1 MRNLTHRGAVDADGK
16 TGDGAGIL
24 TQIPREL
31 LNPVAESMAG
41 RRLDPAELA
50 VGVFFLPLDDRAS
63 QTRGKQLVESV
74 VSRYGAVVRGWRP
87 VPLELDVLGEK
98 ARRTLPRI
106 FQLLLGKNPSQ
117 SPDEFERALFV
128 ARRKIEILAR
138 EQKLD
143 LYIPS
148 MSLRTISYKGL
159 MLASALSE
167 FYTDLRRPEFKS
179 AWCVFH
185 QRFSTNTFPTWSLG
199 QPFRMLA
206 HNGEINTLRGNRNWF
221 HSRASEF
228 RDMDGGQSLDDRS
241 PHELFDEILDPR
253 DSDSASLDNALQLL
267 VMHGRSLEHAM
278 LILMPPAWRSDLS
291 MTPEQQAFMRFHRCF
306 SEPWDGPAAVVF
318 TDGRTVGACLD
329 RNGLRPLRLAQTAD
343 DIFCASSEA
352 GCLEL
357 DESQIIKK
365 GRLGP
370 GQMVSIDTA
379 SGEIRYS
386 EQIRQQLAERR
397 PYGEWLNQRIE
408 LSQHVPDR
416 AELPEIVLKGLP
428 LWQRQVAYAYTSEEA
443 DLILQPM
450 IASGREAT
458 HSMGDDTP
466 LAILS
471 LRPRLLYHYFSQLF
485 AQVTNPPID
494 PIRERLV
501 MSIAADLGPE
511 HDLLSE
517 SPDHARL
524 IHLDCPIL
532 FPHQLAA
539 IKTFQKSHPYR
550 RLDLTWPVECGPD
563 GLERRLDELCE
574 EADELVDEGAAILIL
589 SDTKQSAG
597 HAGIPAL
604 LATAAIHQHLIRGE
618 RRMRCSLILESGEP
632 RDTHQLACLFGYGIT
647 AICPYLAFNTVLN
660 RFARDRQLEPAKQAY
675 SMVPDERQ
683 AMDNYRQ
690 AIVNGLL
697 KIMSKMGISVLNSYQ
712 GAQVFEAVGIGS
724 ALIRRCFPGTPS
736 QLDGIGTIDIATEVL
751 ERHVAAYAAT
761 RQEVP
766 FPKLSDPGYI
776 RFRRPDHADAK
787 DGVEDHAVPTVTVK
801 LFHDWVAQSEIKN
814 FHTFAKSN
822 DPDKYAQYL
831 GEIRQRRPVAL
842 HDMLEFAPPESSIPL
857 GQVEPAG
864 RILKR
869 FTTAAMSLG
878 ALSPEAHETL
888 AIAMNRIGGKS
899 NSGEGGEASDRFNTE
914 RNSKIKQI
922 ASGRFGVHAEYL
934 LSAEELEIKMAQGAK
949 PGEGGQ
955 LPGFKVD
962 ALIARLRH
970 TQPGVPLISPP
981 PHHDIYSIEDLA
993 QLIYDLKQINPSAQ
1007 VCVKLVAET
1016 GVGTIAAGVA
1026 KAGADVILI
1035 SGHDGGTGAAPIS
1048 SIKHAGLPW
1057 EIGLAETQQVLM
1069 LNGLRNRVR
1078 LRTDGGLRNG
1088 EDIVKAAILGAEE
1101 FNFGTIVLIAMGCV
1115 YVRRCH
1121 LNTCPVGIATQ
1132 DPQRRKKFHGQVD
1145 HVINYM
1151 HAVAE
1156 EIREIMASL
1165 GVKRLDDLIGRPAF
1179 LTVRH
1184 VSGHPRA
1191 NLLDFRKLLTDVA
1204 QDDPRT
1210 AARICT
1216 TDGNTVRRDEPLD
1229 NRILLETEQAIMQ
1242 RQPTVKNYRIR
1253 NIHRNIGTR
1262 LSGFIASQFGNYG
1275 FARDGRPTLT
1285 LQLEGSA
1292 GQSLGCFLVAGVRIE
1307 VKGEANDY
1315 VGKGMCGGE
1324 IIVRPP
1330 DECTFDPAQNTIMG
1344 NTVLYGATGGALFAN
1359 GRAGERFAVRNS
1371 GAVGVVEGLGDHG
1384 CEYMTAGVVVVLGE
1398 IGKNFAAGMSGG
1410 EAFVYDVQGDLP
1422 RRVNQEMVQLHP
1434 LARCHE
1440 GRLHDIVTRHRDYTG
1455 SPLAQRILHHWESA
1469 KTRFVHV
1476 LPRLPADHPAEPP
1489 PSWPS
1494 RSRSPFVR
1502 CRESERERCLEKE
1515 HAGRSH
1521 CSAAKILGNGATAGC
1536 GSQIGQC
1543 FPAHRRRRGPGAR
1556 HEIQR
1561 LTGQLPAPG
1570 NSPVSRRS

>member
-1 MRNLTHRGAVDADGK
+1 MSPSFSLVPQSPDSLYRTDLERSACGVGFVTHVRGTASHQILELGLRALGNLSHRGAVDADGK

-31 LNPVAESMAG
+31 LNPVAESLAG
-41 RRLDPAELA
+41 KRLDPADLA
-50 VGVFFLPLDDRAS
+50 VGVVFMPLDNRAA
-63 QTRGKQLVESV
+63 QTRGRQLVESV
-74 VSRYGAVVRGWRP
+74 VVKQGAIVRGWRP
-87 VPLELDVLGEK
+87 VPVELDTLGDK
-98 ARRTLPRI
+98 ARRTVPRI
-106 FQLLLGKNPSQ
+106 FHLLLGRNPSQ
-117 SPDEFERALFV
+117 SPDEFERTLFL
-128 ARRKIEILAR
+128 ARRKMEVLAR
-138 EQKLD
+138 EQQLE

-148 MSLRTISYKGL
+148 LSSRTISYKGL
-159 MLASALSE
+159 MLASALSD
-167 FYTDLRRPEFKS
+167 FYTDLRRPEFQT
-179 AWCVFH
+179 AMCVFH

-221 HSRASEF
+221 HSRAAEF
-228 RDMDGGQSLDDRS
+228 REIDKRWKADDRGAD
-241 PHELFDEILDPR
+241 ELFHDILDPR

-267 VMHGRSLEHAM
+267 VMNGRSVEHAM
-278 LILMPPAWRSDLS
+278 LILIPPVWRSDLS
-291 MTPEQQAFMRFHRCF
+291 MTPEQIAFFRFHRCF

-318 TDGRTVGACLD
+318 TDGVTIGACLD

-343 DIFCASSEA
+343 DVFYASSEV
-352 GCLEL
+352 GCFEL
-357 DESQIIKK
+357 DESRIIKK

-370 GQMVSIDTA
+370 GEMVSIQTTT
-379 SGEIRYS
+379 GEIRYTD
-386 EQIRQQLAERR
+386 QIHQELAVRQ
-397 PYGEWLNQRIE
+397 PYAVWLKQRID
-408 LSQHVPDR
+408 LNDHVPDE
-416 AELPEIVLKGLP
+416 ANVPEIVLKGLP
-428 LWQRQVAYAYTSEEA
+428 LWQRQVAYGYTSEEV

-450 IASGREAT
+450 IAFGREAT

-471 LRPRLLYHYFSQLF
+471 VRPRLLYHYFSQLF

-501 MSIAADLGPE
+501 MSISADLGPE

-517 SPDHARL
+517 SPEHARL
-524 IHLDCPIL
+524 IHLESPIL

-539 IKTFQKSHPYR
+539 IKSLQKSHPYR
-550 RLDLTWPVECGPD
+550 RLDLTWPVEWGPD
-563 GLERRLDELCE
+563 GLERRLDELCA
-574 EADELVDEGAAILIL
+574 EADEAVDQGAAILIL

-632 RDTHQLACLFGYGIT
+632 RDTHQMACLFGYGIT
-647 AICPYLAFNTVLN
+647 AVCPYLAFNTVLN
-660 RFARDRQLEPAKQAY
+660 RFDRDRQLEPSRQEYA
-675 SMVPDERQ
+675 MVKDPRQ
-683 AMDNYRQ
+683 ALEHYRK

-712 GAQVFEAVGIGS
+712 GAQVFEAVGIGN
-724 ALIRRCFPGTPS
+724 AMIRRCFPGTPS
-736 QLDGIGTIDIATEVL
+736 QLEGIGIVDVASEAL
-751 ERHVAAYAAT
+751 DRHLTAYSAT

-766 FPKLSDPGYI
+766 YPKLADPGYI
-776 RFRRPDHADAK
+776 RFRRPDHSETT

-801 LFHDWVAQSEIKN
+801 LFHDWVAQHEITN
-814 FHTFAKSN
+814 FHTFARTH
-822 DPDKYAQYL
+822 DPEKYEQYL

-842 HDMLEFAPPESSIPL
+842 HDMLEFVPQGPPIPL
-857 GQVEPAG
+857 GKVEPATQ
-864 RILKR
+864 ILHR

-899 NSGEGGEASDRFNTE
+899 NSGEGGEAVERYKTE

-993 QLIYDLKQINPSAQ
+993 QLIYDLKQINPVAD
-1007 VCVKLVAET
+1007 VCVKLVSET

-1088 EDIVKAAILGAEE
+1088 QDIVKAAILGAEE

-1132 DPQRRKKFHGQVD
+1132 DPKRRAKFHGQVE

-1156 EIREIMASL
+1156 EIREILASL
-1165 GVKRLDDLIGRPAF
+1165 GVAQLNELIGRPEYLKA
-1179 LTVRH
+1179 RH

-1191 NLLDFRKLLTDVA
+1191 NLLDFRKLLKDVA
-1204 QDDPRT
+1204 SACPHPT
-1210 AARICT
+1210 PRICT
-1216 TDGNTVRRDEPLD
+1216 TTGNTVRRDEPLD
-1229 NRILLETEQAIMQ
+1229 HRILQETKEAILK
-1242 RQPTVKNYRIR
+1242 REPTVKTYRIR
-1253 NIHRNIGTR
+1253 NIHRDIGTR
-1262 LSGFIASQFGNYG
+1262 LSGFIASKFGNDG
-1275 FARDGRPTLT
+1275 FARDGQPTLT

-1292 GQSLGCFLVAGVRIE
+1292 GQSLGCFLVAGLRI
-1307 VKGEANDY
+1307 VVTGEANDY

-1324 IIVRPP
+1324 IVVRPP
-1330 DECTFDPAQNTIMG
+1330 AHCPFDPAENTIMG
-1344 NTVLYGATGGALFAN
+1344 NTVLYGATGGSLFAN

-1371 GAVGVVEGLGDHG
+1371 GALGVVEGLGDHG
-1384 CEYMTAGVVVVLGE
+1384 CEYMTAGVVVVLGP

-1410 EAFVYDVQGDLP
+1410 EAFVLDVQGDLS
-1422 RRVNQEMVQLHP
+1422 RRVNQEMVRLQPLQPDHEQRLREIVELHLSQTDSP
-1434 LARCHE
+1434 GAR
-1440 GRLHDIVTRHRDYTG
+1440 
-1455 SPLAQRILHHWESA
+1455 QILEDWPQA
-1469 KTRFVHV
+1469 KSRFVHV
-1476 LPRLPADHPAEPP
+1476 VPHLPADGPAEPVVLAAEP
-1489 PSWPS
+1489 IT
-1494 RSRSPFVR
+1494 
-1502 CRESERERCLEKE
+1502 ES
-1515 HAGRSH
+1515 
-1521 CSAAKILGNGATAGC
+1521 
-1536 GSQIGQC
+1536 
-1543 FPAHRRRRGPGAR
+1543 AR
-1556 HEIQR
+1556 PI
-1561 LTGQLPAPG
+1561 
-1570 NSPVSRRS
+1570 